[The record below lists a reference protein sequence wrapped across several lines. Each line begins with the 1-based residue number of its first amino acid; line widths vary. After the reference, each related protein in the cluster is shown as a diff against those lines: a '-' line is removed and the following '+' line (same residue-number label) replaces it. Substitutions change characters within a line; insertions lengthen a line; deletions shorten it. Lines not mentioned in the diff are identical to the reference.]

1 MQITQIQ
8 QQEIAQKL
16 TKLSDKKRL
25 AFIDLLRKEG
35 IDSLKLPI
43 VPAIRQS
50 NNLPLSWAQE
60 RMWFFEQLEGSSATY
75 NIPAAFSVSGN
86 LNINTLEQ
94 TLSEIVRRHEVLRTT
109 FQTQDNEAVQVIHP
123 EVTTNIN
130 VVDLQEYSESE
141 HQTLVRELAQKEAD
155 TPFNLEV
162 APLIRCSLLKL
173 DTTEYVLL
181 LTMHHI
187 VSDGWSM
194 GVLVKEICT
203 IYQSFSAAE
212 PSPLAELPIQYGDFA
227 IWQKQWLSG
236 EVLDNQLNYWKQ
248 QLKDAPDLLQL
259 PTDYQRP
266 SVKSY
271 QGALKHRTLNVELTQ
286 KLQNLSR
293 KSGTTLF
300 MTLLA
305 GFATLLYR
313 YTSQKD
319 ILIGSAIANR
329 NRSEIESLIGFFV
342 NTLVMRTGFEDNPS
356 FESLLEEVKKTTFK
370 AYENQDVPFEQVVE
384 ALQPQRSLAYS
395 PLIQVMF
402 DLQMQNSSEDT
413 IELPGVTF
421 SGLNQDRKNAK
432 FDLTLLMRETGEELV
447 CEWEYSTDLFDDSTI
462 ERIAAHF
469 ENLLSAIVE
478 NPSQKV
484 GSLPLLSEAEFEQL
498 LVSPNDVQN
507 QYPVAKCIHQLFEE
521 QVEKNPDAVAVVFE
535 EEQLTYKQLNQKANQ
550 LARHLQSLGVGSE
563 VLVGICVERSIEMIV
578 GILGILKAGGAYV
591 PLDPNYLQERLS
603 YMLSDSGVKVLLT
616 QEQLLESLPEN
627 QATTVC
633 LDKDWEL
640 IEQQSQENLN
650 VELSP
655 NNLAYI
661 IYTSGSTGK
670 PKGVLIEHKNVI
682 RLFAASQSWYN
693 FNSNDVWTNFHSIAF
708 DFSVWEIW
716 GALLHGASLVVVP
729 YWVSRDTQAFYELLC
744 SQNVTV
750 LNQTPSA
757 FRQLIAVEKP
767 DDGQLELSLRLVI
780 FGGEALDLQSLKPWF
795 DRYGDKQPQL
805 VNMYGITETTVHVT
819 YRPLT
824 IQDLDCVSSMIGCPI
839 PDLQMYILD
848 DNLQPVPTGVRGEMY
863 IGGSGLA
870 RGYLNREQLTSQRF
884 IPNPFDSKQES
895 RLYKTGDLARYV
907 ANGDVEYLGRIDN
920 QVKIRGFRI
929 ELGEIEA
936 VLSGYPQIQQVVVLV
951 REDAGTKRLIAY
963 VATKDES
970 LTSKQL
976 NEFLKSKLPEYMVP
990 SAFVILETLP
1000 LTSNGKVDRKTLQ
1013 ATDVESEIIRTE
1025 EYVAPSTEIEKTLAN
1040 IWQELLPIEKV
1051 SINDNLFEIGGDS
1064 ILSIQVVSRAKNAG
1078 IQISAK
1084 QIFLHQTIAELAQV
1098 AGTEITIECNQ
1109 GIVTGVAPL
1118 TPIQKWFLADN
1129 NPESH
1134 HYNQSVLLQ
1143 VPGDV
1148 KPELIETAIQELVS
1162 HHDAL
1167 RLRFTAEASQYK
1179 QTNHDLDDN
1188 VPFNVVDLSSTPKQE
1203 QSQQIEKL
1211 ATEFQGSLNIATG
1224 PIMQVVLFNLGENQD
1239 ARLLIIIHHLAV
1251 DGVSWRILL
1260 SDLQTIYQQIIAKQP
1275 IQFEPKTT
1283 AFIDWSTKLNNYAQ
1297 SEKIKQELD
1306 YWNNQPW
1313 DSIKPLP
1320 LDYAN
1325 NKQENT
1331 VTNTASVSVKLSQ
1344 EKTRA
1349 LLGSVNEAYN
1359 TQINDILLSALA
1371 VSCSGWTGNS
1381 TIAIDLEGHGREEL
1395 FDNVDL
1401 SRTVGWFTSLF
1412 PVLLQLPK
1420 HYQISNVIKSIKEQ
1434 LRAIPNRGIGYGV
1447 LRYLSSDDAIT
1458 EQLKAIPTPEI
1469 SFNYLGQFDQVESE
1483 SEWKLA
1489 TESPGNEHSPNLNC
1503 KHLLDINALVVEG
1516 SLQINWTYSTKIHN
1530 RETVDNLAQ
1539 SYIQAIESI
1548 VEHCQLA
1555 ETFGYTPSDF
1565 PDANLTQLELDELL
1579 APIATKN
1586 VADIYPLSPMQKGM
1600 LFHSLYAPESG
1611 MYFEQTVFDF
1621 QGQLNIPAFTSA
1633 WQKVVDR
1640 YSVFRTFFV
1649 WENRQNPLQVVLKQV
1664 KLPFENIDWQEFSD
1678 TEQQQKLESL
1688 LQTQKSQG
1696 FQFNQAPLTE
1706 CTLIQLDEDT
1716 YKFIWNHHHILMD
1729 GWCLSIIFKEVVSFY
1744 EASIAGETCYL
1755 PTPRPYGDYISW
1767 LNEQDNVAAKS
1778 FWQQT
1783 LQGFSSPT
1791 PLVVDKKQPQIET
1804 SPSNYQQLE
1813 LRLSSEISSKLQDLA
1828 QQHHVTLSTLVQA
1841 AWGTLLSRYSGESD
1855 VLFGVT
1861 VSGRPGDLSRVEEM
1875 VGLFINTLPLRL
1887 QISPQEELIPWLQKI
1902 QQLMLE
1908 LQDYSYTPLVEIQS
1922 GSEIPA
1928 QTPLFESLVVFENY
1942 PIDSTLSNQVG
1953 CLQLNNVETFERTNY
1968 PLTLVAVPGSEF
1980 LFNISYDTVRFE
1992 EDTIKRMLGH
2002 LQTIFA
2008 EIVDN
2013 PERKVTEVPLL
2024 SEAERYQIL
2033 TEWNDTTTDYP
2044 KDKCIHQLF
2053 EEQVEKTP
2061 DTVAVVFEGEQLTY
2075 KQLNQKANQLARHLQ
2090 SLGVKPEV
2098 LVGICVERSIEMLV
2112 GLLGILKAG
2121 GAYVPFDPSY
2131 PQERLSYMLSDS
2143 QLPILLTQQ
2152 HLLKQLPKNQT
2163 QTICLDRD
2171 WQNFVNYCED
2181 NPISQVKSNNLAY
2194 IIYTSGSTGKPK
2206 GTMILHSGM
2215 VNYLSWCT
2223 KAYNVAD
2230 GVGSTVNSSIG
2241 FDATITSLFSP
2252 LLVGGKVVLLPQEEE
2267 IEALK
2272 AALCSGTKFSL
2283 VKITPAHLEILSHL
2297 LKKEAINI
2305 QTQAF
2310 IIGGEALSEKVTS
2323 FWQKNA
2329 PKIKLINEYGPTETV
2344 VGCCIYS
2351 VVEQSF
2357 PGGNIPIGR
2366 PISNTQLYIL
2376 DQYGQPVPIGVPGEL
2391 YIGGEGV
2398 ARGYLNRP
2406 ELTSERFIQNP
2417 FDGSK
2422 SQRLYKTGDLARY
2435 RDDGNIEY
2443 IGRIDNQ
2450 VKVRGFRIELG
2461 EIEAIIN
2468 AHPQVKQAVVIVKE
2482 DINNDKRLVAYV
2494 IFEELTT
2501 AKELR
2506 EYLKSQLPEYMVP
2519 SAFVTLDTL
2528 PLTPNGKVD
2537 RKALQTADTDAD
2549 TIERENEYVAP
2560 RTESEET
2567 IANIFAEVLSVKNVG
2582 IHDNFFSLGGH
2593 SLLATQLISKLRVAF
2608 SSEIPLRTVFES
2620 PTVAELEPILTKTS
2634 ASNKGLTLPQIQ
2646 PRTEGEELPL
2656 SWSQERLWFLNELE
2670 DSSSTYN
2677 IPGAIS
2683 INGNLDI
2690 APLSQA
2696 VSEIV
2701 RRHEVLRTSFQTKD
2715 GKAIQVIHPPMTM
2728 NLDVVDLQVYD
2739 QTERY
2744 TLLKQQ
2750 AQLEADTPFNL
2761 EIAPLIRCQ
2770 LLQLDTTE
2778 YVLLITM
2785 HHIVS
2790 DGWSTGVFIKE
2801 LSSLYQA
2808 FSKGEPSPLPELPIQ
2823 YGDFAIW
2830 QRQWLSGEVLENQ
2843 LNYWVSELEDA
2854 PELLQLPT
2862 DYPRPS
2868 VQSYQGATQKWTLN
2882 TELTQQ
2888 IKNLSR
2894 KSGTTLFMTLLAGFA
2909 TLLHRYTNQEDILIG
2924 SSIANRN
2931 RSEIESLIGFF
2942 VNNLVLRTHLEDNP
2956 SFENLLQQVKE
2967 TTLKAYEHQDV
2978 PFEQIVEAV
2987 QPQRSLAYS
2996 PLFQVM
3002 FDLHN
3007 APETKVELPDL
3018 TLGEINQESAIA
3030 KFDLTVSVTETD
3042 QELVC
3047 EWEYNTDL
3055 FDSSTIERMAAHYQ
3069 NLLSAIVENPQQM
3082 VSELPLLSQAERQ
3095 QLLVEWNNTAVEYPT
3110 HKSIHQLFEEQVE
3123 KNGNAIAVKF
3133 AGEQLTYLELNQK
3146 ANQLAHHLQS
3156 LGVGKETLVGVCLE
3170 RSIEMVIGILAI
3182 LKAGGAYV
3190 PLDPNY
3196 PQERLNY
3203 IVNDAD
3209 VEIVITKTSLIYRL
3223 PNNQTKL
3230 VLIDDN
3236 QFSSTANLSNPVN
3249 TTKPKNLAYVIYTS
3263 GSTGKPKATM
3273 IEHRGC
3279 VNHCYAMIDNLDLKE
3294 TDTIAQTAPIGFDI
3308 SVWQI
3313 LTMLLIGGKVSILKN
3328 EIIQEPA
3335 KFFEEIET
3343 QEITVVQVVPSLLA
3357 TMLDICEQS
3366 EAPKLSHLRW
3376 LSVTGEAFTANLM
3389 DWWFKYYPSIPLLNA
3404 YGPAE
3409 CSDDVTL
3416 YPVYYSEI
3424 V

>member
-1 MQITQIQ
+1 MNLTQTEQ
-8 QQEIAQKL
+8 QKIAKKL

-25 AFIDLLRKEG
+25 ALIELLHKEG
-35 IDSLKLPI
+35 IDSLQLPI
-43 VPAIRQS
+43 VPAIRES

-86 LNINTLEQ
+86 LDINTLQ
-94 TLSEIVRRHEVLRTT
+94 KTLSEIVRRHEVLRTT
-109 FQTQDNEAVQVIHP
+109 FKTQNNEAIQVIHP

-130 VVDLQEYSESE
+130 VVDLQQYSESE
-141 HQTLVRELAQKEAD
+141 HQTLVQELAQKEAD

-162 APLIRCSLLKL
+162 APLIRCTLLKL
-173 DTTEYVLL
+173 NTTEYILL

-194 GVLVKEICT
+194 GVLVKELCA
-203 IYQSFSAAE
+203 IYQSFSAE
-212 PSPLAELPIQYGDFA
+212 KPSPLAELPIQYGDFA
-227 IWQKQWLSG
+227 IWQRQWLSG
-236 EVLDNQLNYWKQ
+236 EILDNQLNYWKQ

-266 SVKSY
+266 SIKSY
-271 QGALKHRTLNVELTQ
+271 QGALKHRTLNTELTQ

-329 NRSEIESLIGFFV
+329 NRSEIESLIGFFI
-342 NTLVMRTGFEDNPS
+342 NTLVMRTGFADNPS
-356 FESLLEEVKKTTFK
+356 FESLLQEVKETTFK

-402 DLQMQNSSEDT
+402 DLQNSSEDT

-432 FDLTLLMRETGEELV
+432 FDLTLLMRETGGKLV
-447 CEWEYSTDLFDDSTI
+447 CEWEYSTDLFDGSTI
-462 ERIAAHF
+462 ERMAAHF
-469 ENLLSAIVE
+469 EDLLSAIVE

-484 GSLPLLSEAEFEQL
+484 GSLPLLSETEFEQL
-498 LVSPNDVQN
+498 LVSPNDVQKE
-507 QYPVAKCIHQLFEE
+507 YPVGKCIHQLFEE

-535 EEQLTYKQLNQKANQ
+535 GEQLTYKQLNQKANQ
-550 LARHLQSLGVGSE
+550 LARHLQSLGVGLE
-563 VLVGICVERSIEMIV
+563 VLVGICVERSMEMIV

-627 QATTVC
+627 QAITVC
-633 LDKDWEL
+633 LDKDWGL

-716 GALLHGASLVVVP
+716 GALLHGGSLVVVP
-729 YWVSRDTQAFYELLC
+729 YWVSRDTQGFYELLC
-744 SQNVTV
+744 EQNVTV

-767 DDGQLELSLRLVI
+767 NDGQLQLNLRLVI

-824 IQDLDCVSSMIGCPI
+824 IQDLDCTSSMIGCPI

-848 DNLQPVPTGVRGEMY
+848 DNLQPVPIGVRGEMY

-870 RGYLNREQLTSQRF
+870 RGYLNRQQLTSQRF
-884 IPNPFDSKQES
+884 IPNPFDSKQKS
-895 RLYKTGDLARYV
+895 RLYKTGDLARYLP
-907 ANGDVEYLGRIDN
+907 NGDVEYLGRIDN

-951 REDAGTKRLIAY
+951 REDAGTKRLVAY

-970 LTSKQL
+970 LSRKQL

-1000 LTSNGKVDRKTLQ
+1000 LTSNGKVDRKALQ
-1013 ATDVESEIIRTE
+1013 TTYTEPENIRTE

-1051 SINDNLFEIGGDS
+1051 SINDNFFEIGGDS

-1098 AGTEITIECNQ
+1098 AGTEITVKSNQ
-1109 GIVTGVAPL
+1109 GIVTGIAPL

-1129 NPESH
+1129 HPESH

-1143 VPGDV
+1143 VPAGV
-1148 KPELIETAIQELVS
+1148 KPELIKTAIQKLVS

-1167 RLRFTAEASQYK
+1167 RLRFTTEASQYK
-1179 QTNHDLDDN
+1179 QTNHGLDDN
-1188 VPFNVVDLSSTPKQE
+1188 VPFNVIDLSSTPKQE
-1203 QSQQIEKL
+1203 QPQQIEKV
-1211 ATEFQGSLNIATG
+1211 ATEFQGSLNLATR

-1260 SDLQTIYQQIIAKQP
+1260 SDLQTIYQQLITEQP
-1275 IQFEPKTT
+1275 IQLEPKTT
-1283 AFIDWSTKLNNYAQ
+1283 AFIDWSTKINNYAQ
-1297 SEKIKQELD
+1297 SAAIKQELD
-1306 YWNNQPW
+1306 YWSNQPW
-1313 DSIKPLP
+1313 ELIKPLP
-1320 LDYAN
+1320 LDFTD
-1325 NKQENT
+1325 NKQQNT
-1331 VTNTASVSVKLSQ
+1331 VANTASVSVKLSQ

-1371 VSCSGWTGNS
+1371 ISYSGWTGNS

-1412 PVLLQLPK
+1412 PVLLQLSND
-1420 HYQISNVIKSIKEQ
+1420 YQIFNVIKSIKEQ

-1447 LRYLSSDDAIT
+1447 LRYLSDDDAIT
-1458 EQLKAIPTPEI
+1458 EQIKVIPTPEI
-1469 SFNYLGQFDQVESE
+1469 SFNYLGQFDQVESA
-1483 SEWKLA
+1483 SEWKFA
-1489 TESPGNEHSPNLNC
+1489 TESPGNEHSPNLPC
-1503 KHLLDINALVVEG
+1503 KHLLDINTLVVEG

-1530 RETVDNLAQ
+1530 RETVENLAQ
-1539 SYIQAIESI
+1539 SYLQNIESI
-1548 VEHCQLA
+1548 VEHCQL
-1555 ETFGYTPSDF
+1555 EKSFGYTPSDF
-1565 PDANLTQLELDELL
+1565 PDAKLTQLELDELL
-1579 APIATKN
+1579 TPIATKN
-1586 VADIYPLSPMQKGM
+1586 VAAIYPLSPMQKGM

-1621 QGQLNIPAFTSA
+1621 QGKLNIPAFTSA

-1640 YSVFRTFFV
+1640 YSVLRTFFV
-1649 WENRQNPLQVVLKQV
+1649 WENLQNPLQIVLKQV
-1664 KLPFENIDWQEFSD
+1664 KLPFQNLDWREFSS
-1678 TEQQQKLESL
+1678 TQQQQKLESL

-1706 CTLIQLDEDT
+1706 CILIQLDEDT

-1767 LNEQDNVAAKS
+1767 LNQQDNFAAKS
-1778 FWQQT
+1778 FWQKT

-1813 LRLSSEISSKLQDLA
+1813 LRLSPKISRKLQDLA
-1828 QQHHVTLSTLVQA
+1828 QQHHLTLSTLVQA
-1841 AWGTLLSRYSGESD
+1841 AWGMLLSRYSGESD

-1887 QISPQEELIPWLQKI
+1887 QISPQEQLIPWLQKV

-1942 PIDSTLSNQVG
+1942 PIDSTLSNQIG
-1953 CLQLNNVETFERTNY
+1953 SLQLNNLESFERTNY
-1968 PLTLVAVPGSEF
+1968 PLTLAAVPGSEF

-1992 EDTIKRMLGH
+1992 QNTIKRMLGH

-2008 EIVDN
+2008 EIVAN
-2013 PERKVTEVPLL
+2013 PQRKVTELPLL
-2024 SEAERYQIL
+2024 TEVERHQLLI
-2033 TEWNDTTTDYP
+2033 EWNDTATEYP
-2044 KDKCIHQLF
+2044 KHKCIHQLF

-2061 DTVAVVFEGEQLTY
+2061 DTIALVFEQEQLTY
-2075 KQLNQKANQLARHLQ
+2075 KQLNQRANQLAHHLQ

-2098 LVGICVERSIEMLV
+2098 LVGICVERSIEMVV

-2121 GAYVPFDPSY
+2121 GAYVPLDPNY

-2143 QLPILLTQQ
+2143 DVSVLLTQNS
-2152 HLLKQLPKNQT
+2152 LLKSLPEHNAQVL
-2163 QTICLDRD
+2163 CLDTEWEALEQYPQENLPSTGVD
-2171 WQNFVNYCED
+2171 C
-2181 NPISQVKSNNLAY
+2181 KNLAY

-2206 GTMILHSGM
+2206 GVTLEHQALVNHMSWMQSYFPLETTDKVIQKTPFSFDASVWEFYAPLFVGAQLVIAKPEGHKNS
-2215 VNYLSWCT
+2215 NYLVDEICKSQIT
-2223 KAYNVAD
+2223 
-2230 GVGSTVNSSIG
+2230 
-2241 FDATITSLFSP
+2241 TIQVVPSLLRM
-2252 LLVGGKVVLLPQEEE
+2252 LLDTPGIEKCQSLKRVFCGG
-2267 IEALK
+2267 
-2272 AALCSGTKFSL
+2272 
-2283 VKITPAHLEILSHL
+2283 EILPVEVVQDFKHKL
-2297 LKKEAINI
+2297 NAQLNNI
-2305 QTQAF
+2305 
-2310 IIGGEALSEKVTS
+2310 
-2323 FWQKNA
+2323 
-2329 PKIKLINEYGPTETV
+2329 YGPTEATIDTTFFT
-2344 VGCCIYS
+2344 CEDKS
-2351 VVEQSF
+2351 QQST
-2357 PGGNIPIGR
+2357 IPIGC
-2366 PISNTQLYIL
+2366 PISNVQTYIL
-2376 DQYGQPVPIGVPGEL
+2376 DSQLQPLPIGVPGEL
-2391 YIGGEGV
+2391 YIGGDGL

-2406 ELTSERFIQNP
+2406 QLTSERFISNP
-2417 FDGSK
+2417 LLPNK

-2461 EIEAIIN
+2461 EIEATIN
-2468 AHPQVKQAVVIVKE
+2468 AHPQVKQAVVIVRE

-2501 AKELR
+2501 TKQLR
-2506 EYLKSQLPEYMVP
+2506 EYLKSKLPEYMVP

-2537 RKALQTADTDAD
+2537 RKALQTADTD

-2560 RTESEET
+2560 RTVSEEI
-2567 IANIFAEVLSVKNVG
+2567 IANIFAEVLNVKNVG
-2582 IHDNFFSLGGH
+2582 IHDNFFNLGGH

-2608 SSEIPLRTVFES
+2608 SSEIPLRTIFES
-2620 PTVAELEPILTKTS
+2620 PTVAELEPILTNNSTLD
-2634 ASNKGLTLPQIQ
+2634 KGLTLPQIQ
-2646 PRTEGEELPL
+2646 PRTGGEELPL

-2670 DSSSTYN
+2670 GSSSTYN

-2690 APLSQA
+2690 AALSQA

-2728 NLDVVDLQVYD
+2728 NLDVVDLQSYKE
-2739 QTERY
+2739 TERY
-2744 TLLKQQ
+2744 TLLKQR

-2761 EIAPLIRCQ
+2761 EVAPLIRCQ

-2778 YVLLITM
+2778 YVLLIAM

-2808 FSKGEPSPLPELPIQ
+2808 FSSGKPSPLPELPIQ

-2843 LNYWVSELEDA
+2843 LNYWASELEDA

-2882 TELTQQ
+2882 SELTQQ

-2909 TLLHRYTNQEDILIG
+2909 TLLHRYTNQGDILIG

-2967 TTLKAYEHQDV
+2967 TTLQAYEHQDV

-3018 TLGEINQESAIA
+3018 TLGEVNQESAIA

-3055 FDSSTIERMAAHYQ
+3055 FDSSTIERMAAHYH
-3069 NLLSAIVENPQQM
+3069 NLLSAIVENPQQL
-3082 VSELPLLSQAERQ
+3082 VCELPLLSEAERH

-3123 KNGNAIAVKF
+3123 NNGDAVAVKF

-3146 ANQLAHHLQS
+3146 ANQLAHHLQN
-3156 LGVGKETLVGVCLE
+3156 LGVRKETLVGVCLE
-3170 RSIEMVIGILAI
+3170 RSTEMVIGILAI

-3249 TTKPKNLAYVIYTS
+3249 TTKPNNLAYVIYTS

-3279 VNHCYAMIDNLDLKE
+3279 VNHCYAMIDNLDLKD

-3313 LTMLLIGGKVSILKN
+3313 LTMLLIGGKVSIIKN

-3335 KFFEEIET
+3335 RFFEEIET

-3376 LSVTGEAFTANLM
+3376 LSVTGEAFTADLM
-3389 DWWFKYYPSIPLLNA
+3389 DWWFEHYPSIPLLNA

-3416 YPVYYSEI
+3416 YPVYYKQQ
-3424 V
+3424 